1 MNKSKKVELLA
12 PVGSFEALE
21 AALNSGA
28 DSIYF
33 GLDQLNMRTRSVK
46 NFSISDIPFIVKQC
60 KNKNIKTYLTINT
73 IIYDHDL
80 FLIKKIANNAKQFGI
95 DAIIAMDQ
103 SIINYAKSINLKVHI
118 STQLNITNIESIK
131 FYSFFA
137 DTIVLSR
144 ELSLIQIKNI
154 ISNIKKKKIFG
165 PSGKLI
171 KIEIFCHGALCMA
184 ISGKCYLSFHS
195 YNSSAN
201 RGSCQQNCRKNYTLI
216 DYGIYL
222 DVKNESLLSSKDLC
236 TINFLEK
243 IIDSGISLLKIE
255 GRARSP
261 EYVANTTSC
270 YREAIDLILNKKP
283 ITESKINFWLQKL
296 NNVYNRGF
304 YSGYYLGNKIEK
316 WSTKNNKTKVDLF
329 YPKTKLYLGKVKNF
343 YKKSMI
349 GEFLIESFNLKLN
362 DYIYIL
368 GIKTG
373 IKQTFVKSLMVND
386 IKTNI
391 AFKGDL
397 CTFPINFNIKLSDK
411 LYKIIEK

>member
-1 MNKSKKVELLA
+1 MQKSKKVELLA

-21 AALNSGA
+21 AAINSGA

-33 GLDQLNMRTRSVK
+33 GLDQLNMRTRSVN

-80 FLIKKIANNAKQFGI
+80 FLIKKIANHAKKFGI

-154 ISNIKKKKIFG
+154 IYNIKKNKILG

-184 ISGKCYLSFHS
+184 ISGKCYLSLHS

-201 RGSCQQNCRKNYTLI
+201 RGSCKQNCRKNSV
-216 DYGIYL
+216 IYL

-236 TINFLEK
+236 TINFLDK
-243 IIDSGISLLKIE
+243 IIYSGISLLKIE

-270 YREAIDLILNKKP
+270 YREAIDLILKKKP
-283 ITESKINFWLQKL
+283 ITEYKINFWLQKL

-316 WSTKNNKTKVDLF
+316 WSTKKKVDLF
-329 YPKTKLYLGKVKNF
+329 YPKKKISLGKVKNF

-349 GEFLIESFNLKLN
+349 VEFLIESFNLKLN
-362 DYIYIL
+362 DSIYII

-373 IKQTFVKSLMVND
+373 IKKTFVKSLMVND

-391 AFKGDL
+391 AFKGDI

>member
-1 MNKSKKVELLA
+1 MQKSKKVELLA

-21 AALNSGA
+21 AAINSGA

-33 GLDQLNMRTRSVK
+33 GLDQLNMRTRSVN
-46 NFSISDIPFIVKQC
+46 NFSISEIPFIVKQC
-60 KNKNIKTYLTINT
+60 KKKNIKTYLTINT

-154 ISNIKKKKIFG
+154 ISNIKKNKILG

-184 ISGKCYLSFHS
+184 ISGKCYLSLHS
-195 YNSSAN
+195 YNASAN
-201 RGSCQQNCRKNYTLI
+201 RGSCKQNCRKNYTLI
-216 DYGIYL
+216 EKNYGIYL
-222 DVKNESLLSSKDLC
+222 DESLLSSKDLC
-236 TINFLEK
+236 TINCLDK

-270 YREAIDLILNKKP
+270 YREAIDLILKKKP

-316 WSTKNNKTKVDLF
+316 WSTKKKVDLF
-329 YPKTKLYLGKVKNF
+329 YPKKKIYLGKVKNF

-362 DYIYIL
+362 DYIYII
-368 GIKTG
+368 GMKTG
-373 IKQTFVKSLMVND
+373 IKKTFVKSLMVND

-391 AFKGDL
+391 AFKGDI
-397 CTFPINFNIKLSDK
+397 CTFPINFKIKLSDK

>member
-1 MNKSKKVELLA
+1 MKKSKKVELLA

-21 AALNSGA
+21 AAINSGA

-33 GLDQLNMRTRSVK
+33 GLDQLNMRTRSVN
-46 NFSISDIPFIVKQC
+46 NFYISDIPFIVKQC

-73 IIYDHDL
+73 IIYDHDF

-154 ISNIKKKKIFG
+154 IYNIKKNKILG

-216 DYGIYL
+216 DYGISL
-222 DVKNESLLSSKDLC
+222 DVKNESFFSSKDLC
-236 TINFLEK
+236 TINFLDK
-243 IIDSGISLLKIE
+243 IIYSGISLLKIE

-270 YREAIDLILNKKP
+270 YREAIDLILKKKP
-283 ITESKINFWLQKL
+283 IPESKINFWLQKL

-316 WSTKNNKTKVDLF
+316 WSTKNNKNKVDLF
-329 YPKTKLYLGKVKNF
+329 YPKTKIYLGKVKNF

-362 DYIYIL
+362 DYISII
-368 GIKTG
+368 GMKTG
-373 IKQTFVKSLMVND
+373 IKKTFVKSLMVND

-391 AFKGDL
+391 AFKGDI
-397 CTFPINFNIKLSDK
+397 CTFPINFKIKLSDK

>member
-1 MNKSKKVELLA
+1 MHKSKKVELIA

-21 AALNSGA
+21 AAINSGA

-33 GLDQLNMRTRSVK
+33 GLDQLNMRTRSVN
-46 NFSISDIPFIVKQC
+46 NFSISDIPFLVKQC

-80 FLIKKIANNAKQFGI
+80 FLIKKIANNAKKFGI

-154 ISNIKKKKIFG
+154 ISNIKKNKILG
-165 PSGKLI
+165 PAGKLI

-184 ISGKCYLSFHS
+184 ISGKCYLSLHS

-201 RGSCQQNCRKNYTLI
+201 RGSCKQNCRKNYGT
-216 DYGIYL
+216 
-222 DVKNESLLSSKDLC
+222 LLSSKDLC
-236 TINFLEK
+236 TINFVDK

-270 YREAIDLILNKKP
+270 YREAIDLILKKKP
-283 ITESKINFWLQKL
+283 ITESKIHFWLQKL

-316 WSTKNNKTKVDLF
+316 WSTKNKVDLF
-329 YPKTKLYLGKVKNF
+329 YPKKKIYLGKVKNF

-368 GIKTG
+368 GINTG
-373 IKQTFVKSLMVND
+373 IKKTFVKSLMVND

-391 AFKGDL
+391 AFKGDI

>member
-1 MNKSKKVELLA
+1 MHKSKKVELLA

-21 AALNSGA
+21 AAINSGA

-33 GLDQLNMRTRSVK
+33 GLDQLNMRTRSVN
-46 NFSISDIPFIVKQC
+46 NFYISDIPFIVKQC
-60 KNKNIKTYLTINT
+60 QNKNIKTYLTINF
-73 IIYDHDL
+73 
-80 FLIKKIANNAKQFGI
+80 FLIKKIANNAKKFGI
-95 DAIIAMDQ
+95 DAILAMDQ

-154 ISNIKKKKIFG
+154 ISNIKKNKILG

-201 RGSCQQNCRKNYTLI
+201 RGSCKQNCRKNSV
-216 DYGIYL
+216 IYL

-236 TINFLEK
+236 TINFLDQ

-270 YREAIDLILNKKP
+270 YREAIDLILKKKP
-283 ITESKINFWLQKL
+283 IPESKMNFWLQKL

-316 WSTKNNKTKVDLF
+316 WSTKNKVDFF
-329 YPKTKLYLGKVKNF
+329 YPKKKIYLGKVKNF

-362 DYIYIL
+362 DSIYII
-368 GIKTG
+368 GMKTG
-373 IKQTFVKSLMVND
+373 IKKTFVKSLMVND

>member
-1 MNKSKKVELLA
+1 MHKSKKVELLA

-21 AALNSGA
+21 AAINSGA

-33 GLDQLNMRTRSVK
+33 GLDQLNLRTRSVN
-46 NFSISDIPFIVKQC
+46 NFYISDIPFIVKQC

-154 ISNIKKKKIFG
+154 ISNIKKNKILG

-184 ISGKCYLSFHS
+184 ISGKCYLSLHS

-201 RGSCQQNCRKNYTLI
+201 RGSCKQNCRKNY
-216 DYGIYL
+216 GIYLDL

-236 TINFLEK
+236 TINFLDK

-270 YREAIDLILNKKP
+270 YREAIDLILKKKP

-316 WSTKNNKTKVDLF
+316 WSTKNKVDLF
-329 YPKTKLYLGKVKNF
+329 YPKKKIYLGKVKNF

-349 GEFLIESFNLKLN
+349 VEFLIESFNLKLN
-362 DYIYIL
+362 DSIYII

-373 IKQTFVKSLMVND
+373 IKKTFVKSLMVND

-397 CTFPINFNIKLSDK
+397 CTFPINFKIKLSDK

>member
-1 MNKSKKVELLA
+1 MNKSNKVELLA

-21 AALNSGA
+21 AAINSGA

-33 GLDQLNMRTRSVK
+33 GLDQLNMRTRSVN
-46 NFSISDIPFIVKQC
+46 NFYISDIPFIVKQC

-80 FLIKKIANNAKQFGI
+80 FLIKKIANNAKKFGI

-154 ISNIKKKKIFG
+154 ISNIKKNKILG

-236 TINFLEK
+236 TINLLDK

-270 YREAIDLILNKKP
+270 YREAIDLILKKKQIP
-283 ITESKINFWLQKL
+283 ESKIHFWLQKL

-329 YPKTKLYLGKVKNF
+329 YPKKKLYLGKVKTF

-349 GEFLIESFNLKLN
+349 GEFLIESFHLKLN
-362 DYIYIL
+362 DYISII

-373 IKQTFVKSLMVND
+373 IKKTFVKSLMVND

-391 AFKGDL
+391 AFKGDI

>member
-1 MNKSKKVELLA
+1 MHKSKKVELLA

-21 AALNSGA
+21 AAINSGA

-33 GLDQLNMRTRSVK
+33 GLDQLNMRTRSVN

-154 ISNIKKKKIFG
+154 ISNIKKNKILG

-201 RGSCQQNCRKNYTLI
+201 RGSCKQNCRKNYTLI
-216 DYGIYL
+216 EKNSGIYL

-236 TINFLEK
+236 TINFLDK

-270 YREAIDLILNKKP
+270 YREAIDLILKKKP
-283 ITESKINFWLQKL
+283 IPESKINFWLQKL

-316 WSTKNNKTKVDLF
+316 WSTKNKVDFF
-329 YPKTKLYLGKVKNF
+329 YPKKKIYLGKVKNF

-349 GEFLIESFNLKLN
+349 GEFLIESFHLKLN
-362 DYIYIL
+362 DSIYII
-368 GIKTG
+368 GMKTG
-373 IKQTFVKSLMVND
+373 IKKTFVKSLMVND

>member
-1 MNKSKKVELLA
+1 MQKSKKVELIA

-21 AALNSGA
+21 AAINSGA

-33 GLDQLNMRTRSVK
+33 GLDQLNMRTRSVN
-46 NFSISDIPFIVKQC
+46 NFYISDIPFIVKQC

-80 FLIKKIANNAKQFGI
+80 FLIKKIANNAKKFGI

-154 ISNIKKKKIFG
+154 IYNIKKNKILG

-184 ISGKCYLSFHS
+184 ISGKCYLSLHS

-201 RGSCQQNCRKNYTLI
+201 RGSCQQNCRKNSV
-216 DYGIYL
+216 IYL

-236 TINFLEK
+236 TINFLDK
-243 IIDSGISLLKIE
+243 IIYSGISLLKIE

-270 YREAIDLILNKKP
+270 YREAIDLILKKKP
-283 ITESKINFWLQKL
+283 ITEYKIHFWLQKL

-316 WSTKNNKTKVDLF
+316 WSTKKKVDLF
-329 YPKTKLYLGKVKNF
+329 YPKKKIYLGKVKNF

-349 GEFLIESFNLKLN
+349 VEFLIESFNLKLN
-362 DYIYIL
+362 DYISII

-373 IKQTFVKSLMVND
+373 IKKTFVKSLMVND

-391 AFKGDL
+391 AFKGDI

>member
-1 MNKSKKVELLA
+1 MHKSKKVELLA

-21 AALNSGA
+21 AAINSGA

-33 GLDQLNMRTRSVK
+33 GLDQLNLRTRSVK

-73 IIYDHDL
+73 ILYDHDF
-80 FLIKKIANNAKQFGI
+80 FLIKKIANNAKKFGI

-154 ISNIKKKKIFG
+154 ISNIKKNKILG

-184 ISGKCYLSFHS
+184 ISGKCYLSLHS

-201 RGSCQQNCRKNYTLI
+201 RGSCKQNCRKNSV
-216 DYGIYL
+216 IYL

-236 TINFLEK
+236 TINFLDK

-270 YREAIDLILNKKP
+270 YREAIDLILKKKP
-283 ITESKINFWLQKL
+283 IPESKINFWLQKL

-316 WSTKNNKTKVDLF
+316 WSTKNKVDLF
-329 YPKTKLYLGKVKNF
+329 YPKKKIYLGKVKNF

-349 GEFLIESFNLKLN
+349 VEFLIESFNLKLN
-362 DYIYIL
+362 DYISII

-373 IKQTFVKSLMVND
+373 IKKTFVKSLMVND

>member
-1 MNKSKKVELLA
+1 MHKSKKVELLA

-21 AALNSGA
+21 AAINSGA

-33 GLDQLNMRTRSVK
+33 GLDQLNMRTRSVN

-80 FLIKKIANNAKQFGI
+80 FLIKKIANNAKKFGI

-103 SIINYAKSINLKVHI
+103 SIINYAKSINLKVHL

-154 ISNIKKKKIFG
+154 ISNIKKNKILG

-184 ISGKCYLSFHS
+184 ISGKCYLSLHS

-201 RGSCQQNCRKNYTLI
+201 RGSCKQNCRKNYGT
-216 DYGIYL
+216 
-222 DVKNESLLSSKDLC
+222 LLSSKDLC
-236 TINFLEK
+236 TINFLDK

-270 YREAIDLILNKKP
+270 YREAIDLILKKKP
-283 ITESKINFWLQKL
+283 IPESKIHFWLQKL

-316 WSTKNNKTKVDLF
+316 WSTKKKVDLF
-329 YPKTKLYLGKVKNF
+329 YPKKKIYLGKVKNF

-362 DYIYIL
+362 DYIYII

-373 IKQTFVKSLMVND
+373 IKKTFVKSLMVND

-391 AFKGDL
+391 AFKGDI

>member
-1 MNKSKKVELLA
+1 MHKSKKVELLA

-21 AALNSGA
+21 AAINSGA

-33 GLDQLNMRTRSVK
+33 GLDQLNMRTRSVN

-80 FLIKKIANNAKQFGI
+80 FLIKKIANNAKKFGI

-103 SIINYAKSINLKVHI
+103 SIINYAKSINLKVHL

-154 ISNIKKKKIFG
+154 ISNIKKNKILG

-184 ISGKCYLSFHS
+184 ISGKCYLSLHS

-201 RGSCQQNCRKNYTLI
+201 RGSCKQNCR
-216 DYGIYL
+216 YGT
-222 DVKNESLLSSKDLC
+222 LLSSKDLC
-236 TINFLEK
+236 TINFLDK

-261 EYVANTTSC
+261 EYVANTTYC
-270 YREAIDLILNKKP
+270 YREAIDLILKKKP
-283 ITESKINFWLQKL
+283 IPESKIHFWLQKL

-316 WSTKNNKTKVDLF
+316 WSTKNKVDLF
-329 YPKTKLYLGKVKNF
+329 YPKKKIYLGKVKNF

-362 DYIYIL
+362 DYISII

-373 IKQTFVKSLMVND
+373 IKKTFVKSLMVND

-391 AFKGDL
+391 AFKGDI